1 MGGAAGHMAHP
12 FNIVQSGN
20 ELYNLFVRAYAHV
33 QDNPSH
39 ASVKIDGL
47 NVSVKLVNASTGHAK
62 EFALDRGSNKTLDVA
77 GIRKIDLQ
85 ARFGE
90 GHGMVAKAGVVLD
103 ILNASIP
110 KIKQELKHLGM
121 WDNSDLLL
129 NMEYVEGKSNVQ
141 DYGCNFLAVH
151 GLLESYYAT
160 QKRRA
165 THEVDFAS
173 ITMERLIEKINRV
186 AKDYGFKVLG
196 SVSVNSLGSPDF
208 DKELEQHY
216 TIRYNEQVS
225 VTKTLRDWLYAVKQ
239 VPHDV
244 TFKLANGKKVEALSK
259 EVFTSIL
266 NGVVLS
272 KYLEDPTASFGHAV
286 NAFVCYLVTMKLGEA
301 FLEAYTSEL
310 GAVNQQEGLVI
321 RNLTQQ
327 PFKITGSFILRG
339 MQSSFQKQ

>member
-12 FNIVQSGN
+12 FNIVQSGK
-20 ELYNLFVRAYAHV
+20 ELHNLFVRAYAHV

-47 NVSVKLVNASTGHAK
+47 NVSVKLVNGSTKAAK
-62 EFALDRGSNKTLDVA
+62 EFALDRGSNKSLDVA
-77 GIRKIDLQ
+77 GIRKIDLE

-121 WDNSDLLL
+121 WNNSNLLL

-141 DYGCNFLAVH
+141 DYGCNFLAIH
-151 GLLESYYAT
+151 GLMESYYAT

-165 THEVDFAS
+165 THEVDYAA
-173 ITMERLIEKINRV
+173 ITMERLIGKINRV

-196 SVSVNSLGSPDF
+196 SVGVESAESPDF
-208 DKELEQHY
+208 DNQLEQRY

-225 VTKTLRDWLYAVKQ
+225 VTKSLRDWLYAVEQ
-239 VPHDV
+239 VPHNV
-244 TFKLANGKKVEALSK
+244 TFKLSSGKKVEALSK
-259 EVFTSIL
+259 EVFTGIL
-266 NGVVLS
+266 DGVVLS
-272 KYLEDPTASFGHAV
+272 EYLEDPVASLQYAV
-286 NAFVCYLVTMKLGEA
+286 SGFVCYLATMKLGES
-301 FLEAYTSEL
+301 FLSAYTSEL
-310 GAVNQQEGLVI
+310 GVVNEQEGLVI
-321 RNLTQQ
+321 RGMTEH
-327 PFKITGSFILRG
+327 PFKITGNFILRG
-339 MQSSFQKQ
+339 MQSSFQK